1 MPREL
6 DASLRR
12 MRYSAAEVESAGPDH
27 SPKYNRHLFLS
38 AVHQNFFMAAF
49 HRLSWGLA
57 TYFTA
62 VQPIVNL
69 LFFFLSYF

>member
-6 DASLRR
+6 DDSFRWR
-12 MRYSAAEVESAGPDH
+12 WSSSAEVESAGPDH
-27 SPKYNRHLFLS
+27 SPKYNCHLVHS
-38 AVHQNFFMAAF
+38 AIHQNFFMAAF

-57 TYFTA
+57 TDFTA

-69 LFFFLSYF
+69 ILFS